1 MHHVSDIITAFN
13 MMSGEE
19 SNTNTNN
26 QDGGGQSNKRKAEEL
41 THQEKRQIKIEDKEK
56 TEYHNVQMFHHIVAT
71 PEVDFLQI
79 LSIQFSPGWVSEE
92 QVKIKKREATA
103 KSVKNGVEV

>member
-1 MHHVSDIITAFN
+1 M
-13 MMSGEE
+13 EE

-26 QDGGGQSNKRKAEEL
+26 QDGGGQSNKRKAEEW
-41 THQEKRQIKIEDKEK
+41 THQEKRQIKIEDKEEK

-71 PEVDFLQI
+71 PEMDILQI
-79 LSIQFSPGWVSEE
+79 LKIQFSPGVSEE